1 MAKTETDTPSKPK
14 KPGVPASGAR
24 QRPGALAGGL
34 ALILACIALGISA
47 YLWYSLTLR
56 QGLFTSEASARLGEM
71 EKASTE
77 LREGQTT
84 LEQQLD
90 TLQETQDTLK
100 SGMEKVYS
108 DLGKGR
114 SDWVL
119 TETEQLLIIA
129 NNRLQLAREVGMA
142 LAALRAADKQ
152 LKDLAN
158 PAMLPVRKILV
169 EEISALEALA
179 RVDISGMALRLGALA
194 ARVERLPLATPTQYS
209 AAPAAD
215 SADGSRAFPRELWK
229 DLISLVRIR
238 SHGEARKPLLLPEQ
252 QYFARENLRMTLY
265 GAQLALLHGDAATFE
280 QNTKSAR
287 QWLSDY
293 YDTGSQ
299 IVIAAQDELDGML
312 KASIKGTL
320 PDISRSLETLRRI
333 AGRRTGS

>member
-1 MAKTETDTPSKPK
+1 MAKTETDTPSKAASK
-14 KPGVPASGAR
+14 SKNPGTPASGA
-24 QRPGALAGGL
+24 LTGGL

-71 EKASTE
+71 EKESAQS
-77 LREGQTT
+77 RENQTT

-90 TLQETQDTLK
+90 ALQETQDTLK
-100 SGMEKVYS
+100 SGMEKIYT

-209 AAPAAD
+209 EAPAAD
-215 SADGSRAFPRELWK
+215 SGDGGRAFPRELWK

-312 KASIKGTL
+312 KANIKGAL
-320 PDISRSLETLRRI
+320 PDISRSLDALRRI
-333 AGRRTGS
+333 TGRRTGS

>member
-1 MAKTETDTPSKPK
+1 MAKTETDTPSKAASKPK
-14 KPGVPASGAR
+14 KPGAPASG
-24 QRPGALAGGL
+24 GLTGGL

-56 QGLFTSEASARLGEM
+56 QGLFTSEASARLGEV
-71 EKASTE
+71 EKQSAQ
-77 LREGQTT
+77 LRDSLPA

-90 TLQETQDTLK
+90 NLQETQDTLK
-100 SGMEKVYS
+100 SGMEKIYS

-169 EEISALEALA
+169 EEIGALEALA
-179 RVDISGMALRLGALA
+179 RVDVSGMALRLGALA
-194 ARVERLPLATPTQYS
+194 ARVERLPLATPTHFS
-209 AAPAAD
+209 ETPAAD
-215 SADGSRAFPRELWK
+215 SGDGGRVFPRELWK
-229 DLISLVRIR
+229 DLIGLVRIR
-238 SHGEARKPLLLPEQ
+238 SHGEVRKPLLPPEQ
-252 QYFARENLRMTLY
+252 QYFVRENLRMTLY

-280 QNTKSAR
+280 QNTRSAR

-293 YDTGSQ
+293 YDSGSQ
-299 IVIAAQDELDGML
+299 VVIAAQDELDGML
-312 KASIKGTL
+312 KANIKGAL
-320 PDISRSLETLRRI
+320 PDISRSLEALRRI
-333 AGRRTGS
+333 AGRRAGS